1 MPYVLVRE
9 SFINSYC
16 CVEGLPLNEG
26 KILGER
32 CGVYPDTKDEKCRK
46 LEFSTTVINILN
58 SLEQMGYKVVT
69 SGAFVASQSVNNNKS
84 SRTRFTQKDFIWTL
98 HRVSKDFE

>member
-16 CVEGLPLNEG
+16 SVEGLPLNEG

-32 CGVYPDTKDEKCRK
+32 CGVYPDTKDEKSRK
-46 LEFSTTVINILN
+46 LEFSTSVINILN
-58 SLEQMGYKVVT
+58 SLEQMNYKVLT
-69 SGAFVASQSVNNNKS
+69 SGSFVASQSFNNNKA
-84 SRTRFTQKDFIWTL
+84 SRTRFSQKDFIWTL
-98 HRVSKDFE
+98 HRVTKDFE